1 MKNYSNILKKGLLM
15 LIMGIL
21 FLPLLQN
28 KLNLWDIK
36 PLKGAIQN
44 EEEGTFS
51 KNNWFSGTF
60 QEMQEKH
67 LNAMFGFRNDLV
79 RLNNQITYSL
89 FNEAKANDVII
100 GKENYLYEK
109 SYIDAYV
116 GNDFLGE
123 DSITKMINQLKFI
136 NDTLLKLNKNLII
149 VLAPGKASFY
159 PEYIP
164 DKYLPVLKHTNY
176 KSFSEGIKRKS
187 LNVIDFNKWFI
198 ENKNKSKYPLYP
210 KNGIHWSNYAVAL
223 VIDSLIKKIETTRN
237 IDLPNLYFNKVIIE
251 KPKGDDNDI
260 ADGMNLLVELK
271 GYDLAYPSIITEDG
285 LNKIKPSVLTISDS
299 YYWGIYNMG
308 ISKCFTND
316 HFWYYNKLVYPETFK
331 QELQVEDLDLEHE
344 IKNHDVIIIMAT
356 EANLKNFG
364 WGIVENLN
372 HLFKGTYQTIHKQD
386 VLNKQVV
393 QYIDLIKK
401 DKQWLSDTKIR
412 AKEKNITID
421 SMLVLEAL
429 WQINQ
434 QKTN

>member
-1 MKNYSNILKKGLLM
+1 MKIYSNIFKNGLLM
-15 LIMGIL
+15 LIMSII

-28 KLNLWDIK
+28 KLNLFELK

-44 EEEGTFS
+44 EEEGTFI
-51 KNNWFSGTF
+51 KNNWFSSTF

-79 RLNNQITYSL
+79 RVNNQISFSL
-89 FNEAKANDVII
+89 FNKAKANDVII

-109 SYIDAYV
+109 SYIDTYA

-123 DSITKMINQLKFI
+123 DSIANTIKQLKFI
-136 NDTLLKLNKNLII
+136 SDTLSKLNKHLII

-164 DKYLPVLKHTNY
+164 DKYLPVLKNTNY
-176 KSFSEGIKRKS
+176 KSFSRGVKRNS
-187 LNVIDFNKWFI
+187 LHVIDFNKWFI
-198 ENKNKSKYPLYP
+198 KNKYKSKYPLYP

-223 VIDSLIKKIETTRN
+223 VIDSIIKKIETTRN
-237 IDLPNLYFNKVIIE
+237 INLPNLYFNHVKIE

-260 ADGMNLLVELK
+260 ADGMNLMFELK
-271 GYDLAYPSIITEDG
+271 SVDLAYPKIIIEDG
-285 LNKIKPSVLTISDS
+285 LNKTKPRVLTISDS

-308 ISKCFTND
+308 ISKCFSNH
-316 HFWYYNKLVYPETFK
+316 HFWYYNKMVYPETFK
-331 QELQVEDLDLEHE
+331 HELQAEELDLNLE

-364 WGIVENLN
+364 WGIIQNLDK
-372 HLFKGTYQTIHKQD
+372 LFKGTYKNNQQKRK
-386 VLNKQVV
+386 LNKQVT

-401 DKQWLSDTKIR
+401 DIQWLSDTKIR

-429 WQINQ
+429 WQIKNQ
-434 QKTN
+434 KNN

>member
-1 MKNYSNILKKGLLM
+1 MKSYSNIFKNGLLM
-15 LIMGIL
+15 LIMSII

-28 KLNLWDIK
+28 KLNLWEIK

-60 QEMQEKH
+60 QDIQEKH

-89 FNEAKANDVII
+89 FNKAKANDVII

-123 DSITKMINQLKFI
+123 DSIANTIKQLKFI
-136 NDTLLKLNKNLII
+136 SDTLSKLNKHLII

-164 DKYLPVLKHTNY
+164 DKYLPVLKNTNY
-176 KSFSEGIKRKS
+176 KSFSEGVKRNS
-187 LNVIDFNKWFI
+187 LHVIDFNKWFI
-198 ENKNKSKYPLYP
+198 ENKYKSKYPLYP

-223 VIDSLIKKIETTRN
+223 VIDSIIKKIETTRK
-237 IDLPNLYFNKVIIE
+237 IDLPNLYFNNVKIE

-260 ADGMNLLVELK
+260 ADGMNLMVELK
-271 GYDLAYPSIITEDG
+271 GYDLAYPSIIIEDG
-285 LNKIKPSVLTISDS
+285 LNKTKPSVLTISDS

-308 ISKCFTND
+308 ISKCFSND

-331 QELQVEDLDLEHE
+331 QELQAEELDLKLE

-372 HLFKGTYQTIHKQD
+372 QLFKGTYKNNQQQQK
-386 VLNKQVV
+386 LNKQVT

-401 DKQWLSDTKIR
+401 DTQWLSDTKIR

-429 WQINQ
+429 WQIKNQ
-434 QKTN
+434 KNN